1 MMRLMETKTRTRHRV
16 IVDDRPLAAAI
27 GGRIRVARL
36 RAGLTQQALAGE
48 RYTKAYISALETGVA
63 KPSMAALNYLAHR
76 LAMPTSAFV
85 GDTETAWTRLE
96 ADLRLA
102 QGDFPA
108 ALEGYTDLLASEP
121 SKADRAALLAGQ
133 AEALC
138 RLDRGPEA
146 IHPAA
151 EAVSIFEE
159 LGRSDERTNAMY
171 WLANGHH
178 AADNP
183 AEARARMRQILDEAA
198 ERTPVDTQLRVR
210 ALIAL
215 GVIEMDAGET
225 TTAVAYLQ
233 EADAFA
239 GELDARRRA
248 AHLYSIA
255 QGYRRGGDHEA
266 AIRAGTQSLALFRAA
281 EATVESAGIAN
292 LLALAYL
299 EAGSHDQARESAR
312 LGRTMAS
319 QVGDDRLSS
328 HIADTMA
335 RIELAS
341 GKPEAAQGLADEAI
355 DIARRIASQPALV
368 DAMVTKARTLL
379 ALDRAADASE
389 LLAQAADLV
398 RTTGPAS
405 RRRDV
410 LSAWADAVASTGDH
424 ARAYEIMREA
434 VVPER

>member
-1 MMRLMETKTRTRHRV
+1 METKTRKRHRV
-16 IVDDRPLAAAI
+16 IVDDRPLAEAI
-27 GGRIRVARL
+27 GKRIRAARQ

-76 LAMPTSAFV
+76 LGMPSSAFV
-85 GDTETAWTRLE
+85 GDSETAWTRLE

-102 QGDFPA
+102 QGDFA
-108 ALEGYTDLLASEP
+108 GALEGYTDLLASEP
-121 SKADRAALLAGQ
+121 GRADRAAMLAGF

-138 RLDRGPEA
+138 RLDRGAEA

-151 EAVSIFEE
+151 EAVAIFED
-159 LGRSDERTNAMY
+159 LGQHDERTNAMY

-183 AEARARMRQILDEAA
+183 AEARAQMRQILDEAGA
-198 ERTPVDTQLRVR
+198 RTPVDTQLRVR

-215 GVIEMDAGET
+215 GAIEMDAGQTEA
-225 TTAVAYLQ
+225 AVAYLR

-239 GELDARRRA
+239 GELDARHRA
-248 AHLYSIA
+248 TYLYTIA

-266 AIRAGTQSLALFRAA
+266 AIRAGTQSLALYRTAD
-281 EATVESAGIAN
+281 ATVESAGIAN

-312 LGRTMAS
+312 VGRSIAI
-319 QVGDDRLSS
+319 QVHDERLSS

-341 GKPEAAQGLADEAI
+341 GQPEAAERLADEAM
-355 DIARRIASQPALV
+355 DIARRIDSQPALV
-368 DAMVTKARTLL
+368 DAIVTKARTLL
-379 ALDRAADASE
+379 ALDRAADASA
-389 LLAQAADLV
+389 LLAQAADMV

-405 RRRDV
+405 RRREV
-410 LSAWADAVASTGDH
+410 LSAWADAVASNGDH

-434 VVPER
+434 VILDR